1 MEDEQAALQS
11 YGERFVV
18 CKNRPENDEHWDSEV
33 PFLGRL
39 LDQQLG
45 PPGLSQWIPMEWS
58 FWGQIHRRGW
68 NDFLLLSAL
77 LGKTSTKKRAC
88 TKCWNYWNWRL

>member
-33 PFLGRL
+33 PISGDSEDQPTRVPLDYFLV
-39 LDQQLG
+39 
-45 PPGLSQWIPMEWS
+45 
-58 FWGQIHRRGW
+58 
-68 NDFLLLSAL
+68 N
-77 LGKTSTKKRAC
+77 
-88 TKCWNYWNWRL
+88 